1 MKKTAI
7 ILASLFGVLVLAAVV
22 LHALP
27 IKGHSHL
34 PDFKTLHGESQ
45 NSDPLTN
52 NTSITIKL
60 NEPQFA
66 VCGQRFFDSVY
77 ELTKAV
83 FVVGA
88 DNVVLSEYE
97 NKMFDLIRH
106 SEEFKDDPQ
115 AFIDHIKA
123 IPGQTIDIV
132 KEDPKVLDSC
142 ENFQVSMV
150 GPP

>member
-1 MKKTAI
+1 MKKMAI
-7 ILASLFGVLVLAAVV
+7 IFASLFGVLVLAAVV

-27 IKGHSHL
+27 IKGHGHL
-34 PDFKTLHGESQ
+34 PDFKSLHGNPHTDGE
-45 NSDPLTN
+45 
-52 NTSITIKL
+52 SITIKL

-66 VCGQRFFDSVY
+66 ICGQRFFDSVY

-97 NKMFDLIRH
+97 DKMFDLIRN

-132 KEDPKVLDSC
+132 KEDPEVLNSC
-142 ENFQVSMV
+142 ENFQVAMV
-150 GPP
+150 GPQ